1 MRDFQ
6 FLLSLS
12 TPSFKEMEFRVQG
25 RCING
30 IISGFSESLLQ
41 NGYHFMYLTWCK
53 VEKCRYLGLP
63 HPGLVLYKN
72 CVELEM
78 NLACAGNSDAL
89 INARKLY
96 ESALTTYDQ
105 DVSLWRDYYLMEV
118 KVTLFL
124 PVLLTSFSQCPS
136 TFSFGC
142 SGFLGGTRG
151 YLICS

>member
-6 FLLSLS
+6 FLLPLS
-12 TPSFKEMEFRVQG
+12 MPSFKGMEFRVQG

-30 IISGFSESLLQ
+30 IISEFYESFSKM
-41 NGYHFMYLTWCK
+41 GIIYVLTWCY

-72 CVELEM
+72 CIELEM
-78 NLACAGNSDAL
+78 NLACAGNNDGL
-89 INARKLY
+89 INARNLY
-96 ESALTTYDQ
+96 ESALTTYDR

-124 PVLLTSFSQCPS
+124 PVLLTSLSQCLS
-136 TFSFGC
+136 TFSFGYSC
-142 SGFLGGTRG
+142 FLGGTRG